1 MKAKLSLYVYAML
14 LMTVLGLAAGCSR
27 TRNDAQVAGDVQGK
41 IYSDGNIQSRQI
53 TVQASNG
60 IVTLSGTA
68 NSDAERIAAA
78 TDAGQVSGVK
88 TVLNN
93 LTVSAPATQ
102 AAASNDQQ
110 PEEAAVPATRPARAV
125 ARSSAPKPRRV
136 PTSYNGN
143 SSSSYSGGSTS
154 ATPSAPAPRPVTV
167 PSGTTISVRLIDAID
182 SEKSQTGQTFRATLD
197 SALVD
202 EAGNTV
208 IPAGYEVTG
217 RLVDVKSA
225 GRFAGKSD
233 VVLELSRLSVNG
245 RSYDLHTSQFTKE
258 GTARGKSTAMK
269 VGGGAALGA
278 LIGGLAGGGKG
289 AAIGAGVGAGA
300 GTGVSAATKG
310 QQIVL
315 PSETVLNFQLQSPL
329 SVIATTQGPNAGRQ
343 KVE

>member
-1 MKAKLSLYVYAML
+1 MKAKLSLYVYATL

-27 TRNDAQVAGDVQGK
+27 SRNDAQVAGDVQGK
-41 IYSDGNIQSRQI
+41 IYSDPNIQSKQI
-53 TVQASNG
+53 SVQSSNG
-60 IVTLSGTA
+60 VVTLSGTA

-78 TDAGQVSGVK
+78 TDAGQVAGVK

-93 LTVSAPATQ
+93 LTVAAPATQ
-102 AAASNDQQ
+102 AVAPIDQT
-110 PEEAAVPATRPARAV
+110 PAEEAAPASRPTRTV
-125 ARSSAPKPRRV
+125 ARSTAPRPRRV

-154 ATPSAPAPRPVTV
+154 TQSAPAPRPVTV
-167 PSGTTISVRLIDAID
+167 PSGTTISVRLIDTID
-182 SEKSQTGQTFRATLD
+182 SEKSQTGENFRATLD

-208 IPAGYEVTG
+208 VPAGYDVTG

-245 RSYDLHTSQFTKE
+245 RTYDLHTSQFTKE

-315 PSETVLNFQLQSPL
+315 PPETVLNFQLQSPL

-343 KVE
+343 RVE